1 MKPVKIERL
10 QEEKKRSKFPKGA
23 AHGPKD
29 WRIGS
34 RVKKEVHV
42 TLFYTTAHEV
52 EKHLLYGTPLK
63 YIKLRVATMQ

>member
-1 MKPVKIERL
+1 M

-23 AHGPKD
+23 AHGAKD

-34 RVKKEVHV
+34 KQKKLVGMS
-42 TLFYTTAHEV
+42 FYYTTADEV
-52 EKHLLYGTPLK
+52 EKHLLYGTPLR